1 MPLFLHNCF
10 KFAKSAFSYVNL
22 NFEQYIETST
32 KYLRPN
38 EVDYLLGDPTK
49 IKKNLGWENETSFDE
64 LVKMMVD
71 SDINLA
77 KREKVLL
84 DENLI
89 KPTWENPT

>member
-1 MPLFLHNCF
+1 
-10 KFAKSAFSYVNL
+10 
-22 NFEQYIETST
+22 
-32 KYLRPN
+32 
-38 EVDYLLGDPTK
+38 
-49 IKKNLGWENETSFDE
+49 
-64 LVKMMVD
+64 MMVD